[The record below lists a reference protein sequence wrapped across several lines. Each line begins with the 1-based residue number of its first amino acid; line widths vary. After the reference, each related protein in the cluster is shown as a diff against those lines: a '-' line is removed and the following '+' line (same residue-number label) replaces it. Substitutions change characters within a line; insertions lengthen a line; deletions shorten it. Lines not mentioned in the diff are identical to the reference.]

1 MELELKKA
9 AYAATDLSITNRV
22 KLAKALLKR
31 GVSNY
36 AEIVNKIH
44 ESGLQNNYFT
54 IIVESNPLRFNPQN
68 GVDEMQHS
76 WAGGK
81 SDRQTVTVLTGDIV
95 PGSIHKYEY
104 YQNGNLTDSQYE
116 EEDADFTI
124 ALPQSVIIQ
133 HEVDDHFNN
142 NSEYYVYA
150 QLVIYQ
156 PALGTLKEER
166 QKKLEALKIL
176 GF

>member
-1 MELELKKA
+1 MNLEGKKA

-36 AEIVNKIH
+36 AEIVKKIH
-44 ESGLQNNYFT
+44 ESGLQNDYFT
-54 IIVESNPLRFNPQN
+54 IIVENNPLRFNPQN
-68 GVDEMQHS
+68 GLDEMQHS

-81 SDRQTVTVLTGDIV
+81 SDRQTVTVLTGDVV
-95 PGSIHKYEY
+95 PGSLQKYEY
-104 YQNGNLTDSQYE
+104 YQNGNLTDSQHE

-124 ALPQSVIIQ
+124 ALPQAVIIQ

-142 NSEYYVYA
+142 NSEDYVYS

-156 PALGTLKEER
+156 PALETLKEDR
-166 QKKLEALKIL
+166 QRKLEALKVL